1 VLKLKYEEW
10 EGGSALAEDDG
21 GKLELIARKNFQA
34 NDELVRVVDFLNKNL
49 KSKKVMFGISKD
61 KDNDLMTINIY
72 EFR

>member
-1 VLKLKYEEW
+1 MAEEN
-10 EGGSALAEDDG
+10 E
-21 GKLELIARKNFQA
+21 GKLELISCKSFQA

-61 KDNDLMTINIY
+61 KENDLMNINIY

>member
-1 VLKLKYEEW
+1 MVIWK
-10 EGGSALAEDDG
+10 GGWALAEENE
-21 GKLELIARKNFQA
+21 GKLELISCKSFQA

-61 KDNDLMTINIY
+61 KENDLMNINIY